1 MPCPCQQTLNSVQ
14 DQNKDQPVQNPQ
26 VVSQTRAISKDTTAW
41 IMVGVMVII
50 SAIVVYHLYIK
61 K

>member
-1 MPCPCQQTLNSVQ
+1 MPCPCQQSLNSVQ
-14 DQNKDQPVQNPQ
+14 TQNKDQLVQNPQ
-26 VVSQTRAISKDTTAW
+26 VVSQTRTLSKDTTAW